1 MDEIQKYHDTE
12 NLKCVAYTVSP
23 IRENPNMDNLRLESV
38 KKFFRKIEFLKMS
51 KSEKENVYGKIMMSK
66 EEVA

>member
-1 MDEIQKYHDTE
+1 
-12 NLKCVAYTVSP
+12 
-23 IRENPNMDNLRLESV
+23 MDNLRLEAV